1 MFEFLE
7 SVSGGVL
14 AVGGAAAL
22 AGLLVGAMS
31 GAKTDLVLTSLAA
44 VIMGLS
50 VSVVLRLLGVDPLL
64 DVDGY
69 SLIYAAGS
77 GAVTA
82 FIVAKGS

>member
-7 SVSGGVL
+7 NVSGGVL
-14 AVGGAAAL
+14 AAGGAAAL
-22 AGLLVGAMS
+22 GGLIVGAMT

-50 VSVVLRLLGVDPLL
+50 VAVVLRMLGTEPLIGL
-64 DVDGY
+64 DGY
-69 SLIYAAGS
+69 SLLYSAGS